1 MNRKKYRRRKAINTL
16 LGMNSISDFI
26 IGRLLIIPGILIG
39 LSFHEFGHAFVSD
52 RLGDPTPR
60 LQGRVSLSP
69 AAHIDPVGL
78 IMLFIIGFGW
88 GRPVQIDP
96 QYYKHRRRD
105 EILVSLAGV
114 TMNLLLAICFMG
126 VLRLIYQFAGGFVA
140 TTIGSIVWQI
150 VIGIVQINLV
160 LMFFNLIPLPPL
172 DGFGIITQ
180 IFKLDNRSWY
190 LNFYRMGP
198 MFLMIIIIFNITSWI
213 ISPGVSFMY
222 NLLSAIFF

>member
-1 MNRKKYRRRKAINTL
+1 MD
-16 LGMNSISDFI
+16 SIADFI
-26 IGRLLIIPGILIG
+26 VGRLLIIPGILIG

-60 LQGRVSLSP
+60 MQGRVSLSP
-69 AAHIDPVGL
+69 AAHIDPLGL
-78 IMLFIIGFGW
+78 LMLFIIGFGW

-105 EILVSLAGV
+105 ELLVSLAGV
-114 TMNLLLAICFMG
+114 IMNLLLAICFMG
-126 VLRLIYQFAGGFVA
+126 VLRLFYQFAGEFVA
-140 TTIGSIVWQI
+140 SDVGAIVWQI
-150 VIGIVQINLV
+150 LIGVIQINLV

-180 IFKLDNRSWY
+180 IFKLDRKSWY
-190 LNFYRMGP
+190 YSFYRMGP
-198 MFLMIIIIFNITSWI
+198 ILLMVIIIFNITSWI
-213 ISPGVSFMY
+213 IIPGVTFMY

>member
-1 MNRKKYRRRKAINTL
+1 MD
-16 LGMNSISDFI
+16 SIADFI
-26 IGRLLIIPGILIG
+26 VDRLLIIPGILIG

-60 LQGRVSLSP
+60 MQGRVSLSP
-69 AAHIDPVGL
+69 AAHIDPLGL
-78 IMLFIIGFGW
+78 LMLFIIGFGW

-105 EILVSLAGV
+105 ELLVSLAGV
-114 TMNLLLAICFMG
+114 IMNLLLAICFMG
-126 VLRLIYQFAGGFVA
+126 VLRLFYQFAGEFVA
-140 TTIGSIVWQI
+140 SDVGAIVWQI
-150 VIGIVQINLV
+150 LIGVIQINLV

-180 IFKLDNRSWY
+180 IFKLDRKSWY
-190 LNFYRMGP
+190 YSFYRMGP
-198 MFLMIIIIFNITSWI
+198 ILLMVIIIFNITSWI
-213 ISPGVSFMY
+213 IIPGVTFMY

>member
-1 MNRKKYRRRKAINTL
+1 MD
-16 LGMNSISDFI
+16 SIADFI
-26 IGRLLIIPGILIG
+26 VGRLLIIPGILIG

-60 LQGRVSLSP
+60 MQGRVSLNP
-69 AAHIDPVGL
+69 AAHIDPLGL
-78 IMLFIIGFGW
+78 LMLFIIGFGW

-105 EILVSLAGV
+105 ELLVSLAGV
-114 TMNLLLAICFMG
+114 IMNLLLAICFMG
-126 VLRLIYQFAGGFVA
+126 VLRLFYQFAGEFVA
-140 TTIGSIVWQI
+140 SDVGAIVWQI
-150 VIGIVQINLV
+150 LIGVIQINLV

-180 IFKLDNRSWY
+180 IFKLDRKSWY
-190 LNFYRMGP
+190 YSFYRMGP
-198 MFLMIIIIFNITSWI
+198 ILLMVIIIFNITSWI
-213 ISPGVSFMY
+213 IIPGVTFMY

>member
-1 MNRKKYRRRKAINTL
+1 MD
-16 LGMNSISDFI
+16 SIADFI
-26 IGRLLIIPGILIG
+26 VGRLLIIPGILIG

-60 LQGRVSLSP
+60 MQGRVSLNP
-69 AAHIDPVGL
+69 AAHIDPLGL
-78 IMLFIIGFGW
+78 LMLFIIGFGW

-105 EILVSLAGV
+105 ELLVSLAGV
-114 TMNLLLAICFMG
+114 IMNLLLAICFMG
-126 VLRLIYQFAGGFVA
+126 VLRLFYQFAGEFVA
-140 TTIGSIVWQI
+140 SNVGAIVWQI
-150 VIGIVQINLV
+150 LIGVIQINLV

-180 IFKLDNRSWY
+180 IFKLDRKSWY
-190 LNFYRMGP
+190 YSFYRMGP
-198 MFLMIIIIFNITSWI
+198 ILLMVIIIFNITSWI
-213 ISPGVSFMY
+213 IIPGVTFMY